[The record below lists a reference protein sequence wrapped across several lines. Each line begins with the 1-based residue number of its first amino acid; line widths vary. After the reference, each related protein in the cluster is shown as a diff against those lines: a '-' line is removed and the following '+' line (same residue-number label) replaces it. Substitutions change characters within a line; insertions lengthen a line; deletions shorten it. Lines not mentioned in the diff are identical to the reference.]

1 MTGTGYRLESD
12 KIVLFLGGGLD
23 EPEQVRTAI
32 PHLPRNWS
40 AFPKYLTHLVS
51 TYKFVVFVVKM
62 YINMSIYIYLFVCLY
77 IYIYIYISISLYVCL
92 YILICIYIYIYTFAY
107 A

>member
-51 TYKFVVFVVKM
+51 TYKFVGFCGKNVHKH
-62 YINMSIYIYLFVCLY
+62 MSIYI
-77 IYIYIYISISLYVCL
+77 
-92 YILICIYIYIYTFAY
+92 
-107 A
+107 